1 MAPTPCPPQ
10 GGGPSSVPPPH
21 DGGGFNAPRGMYTQ
35 GQFDHML
42 LRRDLAAM
50 NKKAKEAK
58 YIKLPEHPP
67 PIGFGR

>member
-1 MAPTPCPPQ
+1 
-10 GGGPSSVPPPH
+10 
-21 DGGGFNAPRGMYTQ
+21 MYTQ